1 MNLYI
6 LKAFDFPL
14 KFLTADSALFFF
26 VALVYT
32 GILELFPFLEIIG
45 DA

>member
-1 MNLYI
+1 MNLCT
-6 LKAFDFPL
+6 LKASDFSL

-26 VALVYT
+26 VALVYS